1 MGDRLAPSV
10 RGRQSNGPTSTMGA
24 IMDNYR
30 VLGLANGEWIV
41 LTAAATI
48 ESAEVTAAGYRSRGW
63 TVQVIAG

>member
-1 MGDRLAPSV
+1 
-10 RGRQSNGPTSTMGA
+10 MGA